1 MTNRLPEKLTALR
14 KHFGYSQGDMAE
26 KLVVPVAEY
35 MNWENGNTICRIDQ
49 LRQLARIYR
58 VPIEDLADNTRTVT
72 LPRLDEDADS
82 IQISFTGS
90 RSTDTLQGI
99 TASTVSAEEAED
111 FADSLIAKSVAAPQP
126 EPDFRNDTIVY
137 QETQVN
143 EIVDEPEEEEYEEEE
158 EEYVPE
164 KPARRTSAREKQQS
178 SFDFGAFIQNLD
190 KRTMLMIGGAF
201 AALVL
206 IIAGINLIRGRGGST
221 NVSLSEDN
229 RLALGSTFSMYIPS
243 EGTLVTAGQNI
254 PSLESEGLVQ
264 VSAGS
269 NWAMGLKN
277 DGTVVCAGAQNACK
291 VEDWK
296 DIVMIAAGENHSVGL
311 KKDGTVECN
320 GSSGACDVSM
330 WENVKSVYAGNE
342 VTIGITD
349 TGETL
354 VSGNFS
360 SIDHVKAL
368 KTVKS
373 FDIGNNQIAAV
384 SQDGSV
390 SCYAVG
396 AGATS
401 NTAAWTG
408 MSQAAVGGSFAAGL
422 SGGKVKVAS
431 SDENLVKTAEEWSG
445 IQFIA
450 ARNNTLIAVNAKGT
464 VIGAGDNTMGVYN
477 ANDADPEATEDPDD
491 ADNEKLKQV
500 SNVQYTVT
508 SANLQ
513 ITWNK
518 VENADYYTV
527 KINTSPQTSLKTE
540 KPSASVST
548 DKLKSGNSYVI
559 SITACAKDQ
568 EKHKDSDPL
577 VVNYQFQANLTKLT
591 QPSGINVRQDGT
603 VISIGWNPVNNAARY
618 EVTIEDI
625 SQSVADTQVSFNV
638 DGWPTKDF
646 TVYVTAYP
654 KEGDTRYTYSDTG
667 TSTGTYKVEKK
678 DLSTPE
684 ITFISGESGTV
695 NVTWN
700 RVDNAGG
707 YTVTCGSISQ
717 SFADTSATFTGLAP
731 GDYTVTVTANPSDTD
746 KYNQSGAA
754 SRTVTVTA
762 PPTPTPVPT
771 AEPTPPPTPT
781 PTPIPEVTPEPTP
794 ETTPEPT
801 ESPNPEG

>member
-82 IQISFTGS
+82 IQISFTGTK
-90 RSTDTLQGI
+90 STDTLQGI
-99 TASTVSAEEAED
+99 TASPVSAEEAED

-126 EPDFRNDTIVY
+126 ERDVTDDTIVY

-143 EIVDEPEEEEYEEEE
+143 EIVDEPEEEVYEEEE
-158 EEYVPE
+158 EAYEPK
-164 KPARRTSAREKQQS
+164 KPVRRTPAREKQGS
-178 SFDFGAFIQNLD
+178 SFDFGEFVRNLD
-190 KRTMLMIGGAF
+190 KRTMLMIGGAA

-221 NVSLSEDN
+221 KVELSDSN

-243 EGTLVTAGQNI
+243 EGTLVTAGQNV
-254 PSLESEGLVQ
+254 PSLESDGLVQ

-384 SQDGSV
+384 GQDGTV

-401 NTAAWTG
+401 NTSAWTG

-464 VIGAGDNTMGVYN
+464 VIGAGDNAMGVYN

-491 ADNEKLKQV
+491 ADSEKLKQV

-540 KPSASVST
+540 KPSVSVST

-559 SITACAKDQ
+559 TITACAKDQ
-568 EKHKDSDPL
+568 EEHKDSDPL

-591 QPSGINVRQDGT
+591 QPSGINVKQDGT

-625 SQSVADTQVSFNV
+625 SQSVADTHVSFNV
-638 DGWPTKDF
+638 DGWPSKDF

-654 KEGDTRYTYSDTG
+654 KEGDTRYTFSDTG
-667 TSTGTYKVEKK
+667 TATGSYKVEKK
-678 DLSTPE
+678 DLSTPDFNE
-684 ITFISGESGTV
+684 VVPNKDGTLYV
-695 NVTWN
+695 SWASVA
-700 RVDNAGG
+700 NAGG
-707 YTVTCGSISQ
+707 YTVSCGDQTQ
-717 SFADTSATFTGLAP
+717 SVAGTSVTFSGLAA
-731 GDYTVTVTANPSDTD
+731 GGEYTIRVTANPSDTN
-746 KYNQSGAA
+746 KYNPSQTV
-754 SRTVTVTA
+754 SRNVTMPA
-762 PPTPTPVPT
+762 PDPTPTPAEEPT
-771 AEPTPPPTPT
+771 AEPT
-781 PTPIPEVTPEPTP
+781 E
-794 ETTPEPT
+794 EPT
-801 ESPNPEG
+801 EEPVESPATE